1 MVSKLGEGYYDNNEL
16 VPTGKEEKEQY
27 FYFQDHLGSS
37 TYITDLNGDIAQ
49 YTAYTPYGEPFVETR
64 SVSPYKFIVIEIS
77 FKKKNLKALNYCL
90 FMLIL
95 FKFAI

>member
-1 MVSKLGEGYYDNNEL
+1 MQAGSTYSSSGE
-16 VPTGKEEKEQY
+16 EEKDLY
-27 FYFQDHLGSS
+27 FFHTDHLGST
-37 TYITDLNGDIAQ
+37 TYLTGREEVEQ
-49 YTAYTPYGEPFVETR
+49 YIAYTPYGEPFVETR